1 VSVIHVVAWAFKEA
15 TSATDRE
22 AVNGGLAKGKSIAQV
37 RTFALSENRS
47 PVRTDGFTYA
57 YLATF
62 DDQAGLAAFQRDPVH
77 APWGPRLVDAAEQ
90 LMVLDLECRTEDA
103 PRRNWRGL
111 RHVVTWTFKEGT
123 TADEEGAVVA
133 GLYSA
138 RVVKPT
144 RSLAV
149 GRSLGLSQRSFGRT
163 HLQVTTYDDDA
174 GLEEFRADTAL
185 HAPSG
190 KRLQAH
196 AAATTVI
203 DVVD

>member
-1 VSVIHVVAWAFKEA
+1 MVAWAFKETA
-15 TSATDRE
+15 NAAERD
-22 AVNGGLAKGKSIAQV
+22 AVNDGLARGKRIASA
-37 RTFALSENRS
+37 RTFALSANHS
-47 PVRTDGFTYA
+47 PVRADGFTHA

-62 DDQAGLAAFQRDPVH
+62 DDRDALAAFQRDPIH
-77 APWGPRLVDAAEQ
+77 APWGPRLVDAASQ
-90 LMVLDLECRTEDA
+90 LMVLDLDCLAEDS
-103 PRRNWRGL
+103 PPRNWHGL
-111 RHVVTWTFKEGT
+111 RHVVIWFFKEGT
-123 TADEEGAVVA
+123 TPEEQRAVVE
-133 GLYSA
+133 GLYAA

-149 GRSLGLSQRSFGRT
+149 GASLGLSQRSFGRT
-163 HLQVTTYDDDA
+163 HLQVTTYDDYA

>member
-1 VSVIHVVAWAFKEA
+1 VSVIHVVAWAFKETTPTA
-15 TSATDRE
+15 ERE
-22 AVNGGLAKGKSIAQV
+22 AVNGGLARGKGIASA
-37 RTFALSENRS
+37 RTFALSPNRS
-47 PVRTDGFTYA
+47 PVRADGFTHA

-62 DDQAGLAAFQRDPVH
+62 DDQGGLAAFQRDPIH
-77 APWGPRLVDAAEQ
+77 APWGPRLVEAASQ
-90 LMVLDLECRTEDA
+90 LMVLDLECGTEDA
-103 PRRNWRGL
+103 PPRSWRGL
-111 RHVVTWTFKEGT
+111 RHLVIWCFKEGT
-123 TADEEGAVVA
+123 TEEDERAVVE

-149 GRSLGLSQRSFGRT
+149 GRNLGLSQRTFDRT
-163 HLQVTTYDDDA
+163 HLQVTTYDDYA
-174 GLEEFRADTAL
+174 GLEEFRADTVL

-203 DVVD
+203 DIVD